1 MLPHNTTRVE
11 INFIYSELHVQLV
24 RYTNNYFNLKF
35 FLWLIVYI
43 DITKQLKYSIEGVS
57 KISVS
62 LKQTF
67 FPRLYLGK

>member
-1 MLPHNTTRVE
+1 MYNSLDIRT
-11 INFIYSELHVQLV
+11 IILIWS
-24 RYTNNYFNLKF
+24 